1 MKIIKILS
9 LIAISIVLALSV
21 AFFWMTSLKVSGK
34 SMEPT
39 LYDGDTLILN
49 FFSTPKVD
57 DIVVFDCFSKC
68 NSTGKLEVLTKRII
82 KIDENGCYWV
92 EGDNKDFSRD
102 SRTFGN
108 LCPSDINNV
117 RTLLFKF

>member
-1 MKIIKILS
+1 MKIAKLLFSIF
-9 LIAISIVLALSV
+9 LIISAIIVAG
-21 AFFWMTSLKVSGK
+21 FFWITSIQVSGK

-39 LYDGDTLILN
+39 FYDGDTLVVN
-49 FFSTPKVD
+49 FFSTPRVD

-68 NSTGKLEVLTKRII
+68 NSTGKLEVLTKRITR
-82 KIDENGCYWV
+82 IDENGCYWV

-117 RTLLFKF
+117 RTILFKI